1 MEMNRV
7 QTTTDVEYRL
17 YATLGDFI
25 EGWDLDIAITPDTRL
40 VEDLE
45 FDSIDVI
52 QLVVAIESAFNSRSI
67 GFQDLLMRDG
77 RYVDDLSVGEITKF
91 LESRVPQA

>member
-1 MEMNRV
+1 MNRV

-52 QLVVAIESAFNSRSI
+52 QLVVAIESAINSRSI